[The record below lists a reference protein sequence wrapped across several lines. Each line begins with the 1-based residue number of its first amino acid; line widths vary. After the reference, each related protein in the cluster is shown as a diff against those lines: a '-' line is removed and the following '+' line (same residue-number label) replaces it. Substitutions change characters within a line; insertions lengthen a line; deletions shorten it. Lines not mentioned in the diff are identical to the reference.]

1 VSDLELGSHVRSVEV
16 TYPSIGDYAA
26 IGNCRAIALVS
37 RAGAIEWLCLPYF
50 SSPSW
55 FAAILDREK
64 GGSLSVTARAP
75 VHTER
80 AYIDGTN
87 VLETTFRCDGGVVRL
102 TDFMT
107 VGGAPAP
114 LLEPQHELIRRIE
127 CVEGEVTID
136 VACTPRPRYGATQP
150 RLSQRGRLG
159 WACRSGGD
167 VSFISSD
174 LDLAQTDTGTL
185 RTTERMK
192 CGEVHYVVLS
202 YCRNDVA
209 VLNPLD
215 RTIDERL
222 DATVTWWRDW
232 SSRCQYRG
240 PYRDA
245 VVRSALALKLL
256 TFCLSGAIIAAA
268 TTSLPEGESGDRNWD
283 YRYCWLRDTSLVL
296 QAFLDLGYTTE
307 SAAFLDWLLHETRLT
322 RPRLQVLY
330 DLFGESRLDERE
342 LRYLEGYRGIG
353 PVRVGNAAHTQAQ
366 HDVYGEV
373 ILTADSFV
381 RRGGVL
387 TRGEQKLLAGFGRI
401 VCDIW
406 RQPDHGIWEIRLPPR
421 HNTHSKLMCWVAL
434 DRLLDLRE
442 RIGLRIDEPAVRT
455 QREAIRQDIEKHAYD
470 VQRAS
475 YTGYYGGDAP
485 DAALLLL
492 ARYGFVE
499 AGDARMIGTCR
510 YIERALAVDGMLYRY
525 PPGAGYDGVPGAE
538 HLFAICTFWLVDYLA
553 RAGELDRARTLFE
566 RTLVCANDV
575 GLFAEELDVTTKAP
589 MGNFPQAFTHVGLIT
604 AALALEQAE
613 QGRRGKG
620 IAA

>member
-1 VSDLELGSHVRSVEV
+1 MSDLELGSHVRSVEV

-136 VACTPRPRYGATQP
+136 VACTPRPRYAATQP

-406 RQPDHGIWEIRLPPR
+406 RQPDQGIWEIRLPPR

>member
-1 VSDLELGSHVRSVEV
+1 
-16 TYPSIGDYAA
+16 
-26 IGNCRAIALVS
+26 
-37 RAGAIEWLCLPYF
+37 
-50 SSPSW
+50 
-55 FAAILDREK
+55 
-64 GGSLSVTARAP
+64 
-75 VHTER
+75 
-80 AYIDGTN
+80 
-87 VLETTFRCDGGVVRL
+87 
-102 TDFMT
+102 
-107 VGGAPAP
+107 
-114 LLEPQHELIRRIE
+114 
-127 CVEGEVTID
+127 
-136 VACTPRPRYGATQP
+136 
-150 RLSQRGRLG
+150 
-159 WACRSGGD
+159 
-167 VSFISSD
+167 
-174 LDLAQTDTGTL
+174 
-185 RTTERMK
+185 MK

-442 RIGLRIDEPAVRT
+442 RIGLRIDEHAVRA